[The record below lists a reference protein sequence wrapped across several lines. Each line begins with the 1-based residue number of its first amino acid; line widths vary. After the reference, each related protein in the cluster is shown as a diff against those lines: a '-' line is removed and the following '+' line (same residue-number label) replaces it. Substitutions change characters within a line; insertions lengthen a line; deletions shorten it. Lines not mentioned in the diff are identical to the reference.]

1 MTATNRSQ
9 VYFSE
14 CALIRTINVHSLPH
28 LPHQEVRYMLTLIA
42 VDIQVVGGRENGD
55 EGGESSGLAL
65 SVHLVPSVLRL
76 VSTNDGEEIVA
87 LKKLT

>member
-1 MTATNRSQ
+1 M
-9 VYFSE
+9 
-14 CALIRTINVHSLPH
+14 
-28 LPHQEVRYMLTLIA
+28 VRYMLTLVA

-55 EGGESSGLAL
+55 EGGESSRLAL

>member
-1 MTATNRSQ
+1 
-9 VYFSE
+9 
-14 CALIRTINVHSLPH
+14 
-28 LPHQEVRYMLTLIA
+28 MLTLVAI
-42 VDIQVVGGRENGD
+42 DIQVVGGRENGD